1 MIFKSFERKRG
12 CWASENGIEVDGL
25 SYDGRRK
32 KKEEEEENESS
43 AVSA

>member
-1 MIFKSFERKRG
+1 MSFKSFERKKG

-25 SYDGRRK
+25 SYDGRKK
-32 KKEEEEENESS
+32 KKEEKESS